1 MTKKHQS
8 AAGQSMNNGPTSR
21 TQRTRTIGVPK
32 PTDLQVSHPDKL
44 WWPEEGITK
53 LETVRYYADVAPRM
67 LPWLND
73 RLLTV
78 ERCPDG
84 IEGGCFYEKNFV
96 KGLPEGVRT
105 LAVPAEST
113 GKTVH
118 YLVGSSETSLLALV
132 NFGCLAVHVMNCQV
146 ESLDQ
151 PDWLAFDLDPS
162 SGSFADAAKAAL
174 LLRERL
180 ERLALR
186 SFPKTTGGRGLH
198 VLVPLRRG
206 PGQEEVRSFT
216 RSICQELAKSSP
228 GGVTVEMRKANR
240 QNRVFA
246 DWLRNAFGQTIVAPY
261 SVRCRRRA
269 PVSTPL
275 DWNEVRADLNPL
287 QFNLRTMALRLTAG
301 DPWADFWHSG
311 QDLPEGLSEPPHGG
325 SEQSHSSLKNRK
337 R

>member
-1 MTKKHQS
+1 M
-8 AAGQSMNNGPTSR
+8 GNPTSGTHR
-21 TQRTRTIGVPK
+21 LPGAQEPELAEIVVT
-32 PTDLQVSHPDKL
+32 HPDKL
-44 WWPEEGITK
+44 WWPAEGITK
-53 LETVRYYADVAPRM
+53 LETVRYYAQVWPRM
-67 LPWLND
+67 IPWLGN

-78 ERCPDG
+78 ERGPDG
-84 IEGGCFYEKNFV
+84 IEGDCFFAKNFV
-96 KGLPEGVRT
+96 KGVPEGVRT
-105 LAVPAEST
+105 LAVPAESAGRT
-113 GKTVH
+113 IH

-206 PGQEEVRSFT
+206 PDQEEVRSFT

-228 GGVTVEMRKANR
+228 GGITVEMRKANR

-261 SVRCRRRA
+261 SVRCRRGA

-275 DWNEVRADLNPL
+275 DWDEVRPELNPR